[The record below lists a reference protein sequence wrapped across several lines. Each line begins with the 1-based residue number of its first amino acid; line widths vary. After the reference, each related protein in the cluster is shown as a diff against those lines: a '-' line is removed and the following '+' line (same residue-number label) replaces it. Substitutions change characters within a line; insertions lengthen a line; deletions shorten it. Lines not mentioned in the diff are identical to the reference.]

1 MHISKYELMH
11 LKEKK
16 KFRSSPHSVNLHHQH
31 FLIGGGGIRMF
42 YEPALSFIV

>member
-31 FLIGGGGIRMF
+31 FLMLGGIRMF